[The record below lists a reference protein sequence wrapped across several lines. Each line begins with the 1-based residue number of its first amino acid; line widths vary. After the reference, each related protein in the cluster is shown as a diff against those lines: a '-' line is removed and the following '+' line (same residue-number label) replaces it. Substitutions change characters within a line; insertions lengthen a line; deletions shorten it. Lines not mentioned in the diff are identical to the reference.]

1 MPNILLTLG
10 KVKTP
15 PRKTERANAPSM
27 DIQRNTTQMAATC

>member
-10 KVKTP
+10 KVKD
-15 PRKTERANAPSM
+15 RKTERANAPSM